1 MRALLRR
8 ANLPTVEPSAVMQA
22 FVHSSAVR
30 EKVEEARLPSG
41 VFESNERLEFL
52 GDTVIGYVVAQWLYA
67 RYPQAEEGELAL
79 RKASLVS
86 DVALAETAARLG
98 FAKLLIVG
106 AGQAQQPAGP
116 GRTMLADAFEAFIAA
131 LARAAGIEAA
141 AAFVEQQHIVPC
153 ERLARPLGD
162 AKTALQESTQ
172 KHHRSTPSY
181 ADRHEGPAH
190 ARTFHAKVWVDGEWL
205 AEGSG
210 PSKKDAER
218 SAAVRA
224 LELLGAPLERSV
236 NAVTPKKRKSSRSP
250 AANTRPT

>member
-1 MRALLRR
+1 
-8 ANLPTVEPSAVMQA
+8 MQA

-30 EKVEEARLPSG
+30 EEVEEARLPCG
-41 VFESNERLEFL
+41 RFESNERLEFL
-52 GDTVIGYVVAQWLYA
+52 GDTVIGYIVARRLYA
-67 RYPQAEEGELAL
+67 RYPDADEGELAL

-86 DVALAETAARLG
+86 DVVLAETAARLG

-116 GRTMLADAFEAFIAA
+116 GRTMLADSFEAFVAV
-131 LARAAGIEAA
+131 LTRAAGFEAA
-141 AAFVEQQHIVPC
+141 ATFVEQQHIVPN

-162 AKTALQESTQ
+162 PKTALQEWTQ

-181 ADRHEGPAH
+181 ADRYEGPAH
-190 ARTFHAKVWVDGEWL
+190 ARTFHARVWVDGEWL

-224 LELLGAPLERSV
+224 LELLGAPLELVGGAS
-236 NAVTPKKRKSSRSP
+236 TPKKRKSSRHS
-250 AANTRPT
+250 AANTGST